1 MEFCSGRMRTI
12 IYSTLGAFIGLFV
25 AAPSA
30 LALSSVPAPSGILT
44 STITQSAKSSQPAK
58 QSSSS
63 SDASRGD
70 VYYYFTMGHVD
81 EMQFELTGQSDLA
94 TQSIESYK
102 KALELAPGSSVIM
115 ERLAEIYAKSQHIR
129 DAVEQAQ
136 AALKADPNNVDA
148 HRLLAR
154 IYVRTLGDLSAGD
167 VQKENLEK
175 AIEQFQ
181 AILKIQPDDAYSELW
196 LARLYR
202 FENQHS
208 EAEKVLRNLLQ
219 HDPGN
224 GPALEQLSQLL
235 MDEGRSQEAVTILSD
250 AANDSSSPEV
260 YDLLGDAY
268 SQAKEYAKA
277 EAAYRKAV
285 EEDPDDPGHL
295 HGLAQ
300 ALMAQDK
307 YAEALEQFK
316 RLAEVEPGTAENYLR
331 MAQLYRRLGKF
342 DQAESSLLRAKQLAP
357 GSLEVLYNEAL
368 LYEDQGRYGDAVKVL
383 SDAIAGMRSQSNG
396 PRNPNSSSSNSD
408 NSANAEASPNALAIL
423 YEQLGHAYRE
433 QENYTAAIHTY
444 EEMAKLGPDAQKRAE
459 MLMIDTYRESHDL
472 DRAIAETKK
481 QLETSPKDATLT
493 VALAMLYGEK
503 SDTDTATKLLVG
515 LLRGNDSDQEIYLN
529 IAQVQERGKK
539 YAEAEESAQ
548 KAEQMAHGNDDKE
561 TVWFMLGA
569 IYERQKKF
577 DQAEQEFRKV
587 LDVNPNNASVLNY
600 YGYML
605 ADRGVRLDEA
615 TSMIQRAVTQE
626 PSNGAYLDS
635 LGWAYYKQNKLT
647 EAEENLRKAVDRQ
660 SHDPTILGH
669 LGDVYA
675 KLGQQERA
683 ASYWERALTEW
694 QKAVPADYEPEKVNE
709 LDAQLR
715 NLKRRTAQK
724 TTPDSVKPQ

>member
-12 IYSTLGAFIGLFV
+12 ISSTLGAFIGLF
-25 AAPSA
+25 AASPAA
-30 LALSSVPAPSGILT
+30 LALSSIPQPSRVLPSKT
-44 STITQSAKSSQPAK
+44 AQSAKLSPSAK
-58 QSSSS
+58 QSSASAE
-63 SDASRGD
+63 ASRGD
-70 VYYYFTMGHVD
+70 VYYHFTMGHVD

-208 EAEKVLRNLLQ
+208 DAEKVLRNLLQ

-235 MDEGRSQEAVTILSD
+235 MDEGRSQEAVKILTD

-268 SQAKEYAKA
+268 SQSKDYAKA
-277 EAAYRKAV
+277 EEAYRKAV

-396 PRNPNSSSSNSD
+396 SRNPNSSSSSENSP
-408 NSANAEASPNALAIL
+408 SAEASPNALTIL

-444 EEMAKLGPDAQKRAE
+444 EEMAKLGPEAQKRAE
-459 MLMIDTYRESHDL
+459 MLLIDAYRESHDL

-481 QLETSPKDATLT
+481 QLETSPKDAALT
-493 VALAMLYGEK
+493 VTLAMLYGEK
-503 SDTDTATKLLVG
+503 SDTDAATKLLDG

-529 IAQVQERGKK
+529 LAQVQERGKK
-539 YAEAEESAQ
+539 YAEAEQSAQ
-548 KAEQMAHGNDDKE
+548 KAEQMAHADDDKE

-615 TSMIQRAVTQE
+615 TSMIQHAVTQE

-647 EAEENLRKAVDRQ
+647 EAEENLRKAVERQ

-675 KLGQQERA
+675 KLGQPERA
-683 ASYWERALTEW
+683 ASYWERALAEW

-715 NLKRRTAQK
+715 TLKRRTAQK
-724 TTPDSVKPQ
+724 TAPDSAKPQ

>member
-12 IYSTLGAFIGLFV
+12 ISSTLGAFIGLF
-25 AAPSA
+25 AALPAA
-30 LALSSVPAPSGILT
+30 LALSSIPAPSGLST
-44 STITQSAKSSQPAK
+44 STITQSAKPAQSAK
-58 QSSSS
+58 QSSPSGE
-63 SDASRGD
+63 ASRGD

-181 AILKIQPDDAYSELW
+181 AILKIQSDDAYSELW

-208 EAEKVLRNLLQ
+208 DAEKVLRNLLQ

-235 MDEGRSQEAVTILSD
+235 MDEGRSQEAVKILSD

-268 SQAKEYAKA
+268 SQSKDYAKA
-277 EAAYRKAV
+277 EEAYRKAV

-383 SDAIAGMRSQSNG
+383 SDAIAGMRTQSNG
-396 PRNPNSSSSNSD
+396 SRNPNSSSSSE
-408 NSANAEASPNALAIL
+408 NSASAEASPNALTIL

-444 EEMAKLGPDAQKRAE
+444 EEMAKLGPEAQKRAE
-459 MLMIDTYRESHDL
+459 MLLIDAYRESHDL

-481 QLETSPKDATLT
+481 QLETSPKDAALT
-493 VALAMLYGEK
+493 VTLAMLYGEK
-503 SDTDTATKLLVG
+503 SDTDAATKLLDG

-529 IAQVQERGKK
+529 LAQVQERGKK
-539 YAEAEESAQ
+539 YAEAEQSAQ
-548 KAEQMAHGNDDKE
+548 KAEQMAHADDDKE

-615 TSMIQRAVTQE
+615 TSMIQHAVTQE

-647 EAEENLRKAVDRQ
+647 EAEENLRKAAERQ

-675 KLGQQERA
+675 KLGQPERA
-683 ASYWERALTEW
+683 ASYWERALAEW

-715 NLKRRTAQK
+715 TLKRRTAQK
-724 TTPDSVKPQ
+724 TAPDSAKPQ